1 MTRNPLLHAS
11 ALNGTTPPRSQITV
25 LADDVQLLN
34 ALQRVV
40 PGITWSMTKSDSAIV
55 GDVVIVD
62 SHVDRPVH
70 RAQIS
75 QLRDQR
81 LNVIVL
87 VENSAD
93 AKTAVAAGARGV
105 LMREQCADGM
115 AAAITAVRNGLQVVD
130 VGLLDGW
137 ASVPPIPSKGNL
149 TDREFQVVQLLTEGL
164 SNKLIADRL
173 GISDHTAKFHVNGVM
188 VKLGASTRTE
198 AVVAAVRQGLVRI

>member
-11 ALNGTTPPRSQITV
+11 ALTAATQPRSHINV
-25 LADDVQLLN
+25 VADDLKLLS

-40 PGITWSMTKSDSAIV
+40 PDITWSMVKADSAIL

-62 SHVDRPVH
+62 SHAARPLEAA
-70 RAQIS
+70 RIS

-87 VENSAD
+87 VENAVD
-93 AKTAVAAGARGV
+93 AKAAVAAGARGV
-105 LMREQCADGM
+105 LMREQCADGI

-130 VGLLDGW
+130 VALLEGW
-137 ASVPPIPSKGNL
+137 SAVPPVPTKGNL
-149 TDREFQVVQLLTEGL
+149 TDREFQVVHLLTEGL

-198 AVVAAVRQGLVRI
+198 AVVAAVRQGLVRV

>member
-1 MTRNPLLHAS
+1 MTRNPLLHAA
-11 ALNGTTPPRSQITV
+11 ALSGTTQPRSPINV
-25 LADDVQLLN
+25 VADDVQLLN

-40 PGITWSMTKSDSAIV
+40 PGITWSMVRTDSAIL

-62 SHVDRPVH
+62 SHVERPLQI
-70 RAQIS
+70 AQIS

-81 LNVIVL
+81 LSVIVL
-87 VENSAD
+87 VENAGD
-93 AKTAVAAGARGV
+93 AKAAVAAGARGV
-105 LMREQCADGM
+105 LIREQCADGI

-137 ASVPPIPSKGNL
+137 TVAPPVPSKGNL

-198 AVVAAVRQGLVRI
+198 AVVAAVRQGLVRV